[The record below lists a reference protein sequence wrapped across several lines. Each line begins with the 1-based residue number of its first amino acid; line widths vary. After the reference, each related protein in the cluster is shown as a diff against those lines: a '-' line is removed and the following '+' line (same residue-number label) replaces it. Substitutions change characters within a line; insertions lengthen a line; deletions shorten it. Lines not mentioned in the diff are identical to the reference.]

1 MSTLAEESGD
11 MDVVIIRKEFRF
23 PRFPP
28 QKKEEEEE
36 ADEWMR
42 LDNKKTL
49 VHFFCVLL
57 SAQKCVSL
65 GRPMMWE
72 MRVSLRSDDEHPSR
86 RLTCAL
92 SFFSFKKR

>member
-1 MSTLAEESGD
+1 
-11 MDVVIIRKEFRF
+11 MDATRQQKDPRPFFVV
-23 PRFPP
+23 
-28 QKKEEEEE
+28 
-36 ADEWMR
+36 
-42 LDNKKTL
+42 
-49 VHFFCVLL
+49 CVLL